1 MLIYCCHLAAKEL
14 LLRDC
19 LAVLACALVRHIGI
33 VEAMMQEEDRRGI
46 AKGER
51 KLHLLAFLALRH
63 LRLELQDGDKCR
75 FIYNRQRHHLLLQ
88 FTTFI
93 R

>member
-1 MLIYCCHLAAKEL
+1 MLIYCCHLSAKEL

-19 LAVLACALVRHIGI
+19 LAVLASALVRHIGI
-33 VEAMMQEEDRRGI
+33 EEAMMQEEDRRCI

-51 KLHLLAFLALRH
+51 KLHLLSFLALRH
-63 LRLELQDGDKCR
+63 LRLELQNGDKNR
-75 FIYNRQRHHLLLQ
+75 FIYNRQSHHLLLQ
-88 FTTFI
+88 FATFI